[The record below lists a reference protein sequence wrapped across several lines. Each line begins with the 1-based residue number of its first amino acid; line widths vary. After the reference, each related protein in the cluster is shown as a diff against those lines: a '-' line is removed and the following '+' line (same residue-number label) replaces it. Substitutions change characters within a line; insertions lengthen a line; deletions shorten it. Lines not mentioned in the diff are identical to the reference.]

1 MKHGTEYAKRVK
13 RLHQRLLKSYGK
25 PSAIEPTDPIE
36 QMVVGILS
44 QDTSMSRAQ
53 SAYRRL
59 VGEMVDLNELR
70 VTPPSEIAEQ
80 IDGLIPMAS
89 DKARRI
95 VDALNA
101 VRRRQDTLDLDFL
114 KQRGRREAREYLE
127 SLEGLTPFVAAQV
140 VLFSL
145 QGHAIPV
152 DNLTLYVLRKK
163 ELVDPEADIPTV
175 QGFLERN
182 INASDAA
189 GFVQLLDRFVA
200 ASGGRVEVS
209 ELPALLSPAPPPS
222 PVAASA
228 EGEQTDASSE
238 TTKKSQSDVAPSAVK
253 SAASKSA
260 PSKAGAKH
268 GKSGTAK
275 RSASKKSKPASK
287 KRTGAAAAPRKKK

>member
-36 QMVVGILS
+36 QMVIGILS
-44 QDTSMSRAQ
+44 QDSSMSRAQ
-53 SAYRRL
+53 SAYRKL

-80 IDGLIPMAS
+80 IEGVVPMAA

-189 GFVQLLDRFVA
+189 GFMQLLDRFVA

-222 PVAASA
+222 PAAVAAG
-228 EGEQTDASSE
+228 GEQTDTPTE
-238 TTKKSQSDVAPSAVK
+238 TAKKSKSEVAPSAV
-253 SAASKSA
+253 SKSA
-260 PSKAGAKH
+260 PSKAGAKQ
-268 GKSGTAK
+268 GKTGTAK
-275 RSASKKSKPASK
+275 RSASKKSKPTSK
-287 KRTGAAAAPRKKK
+287 KRAGAAAAPRKKK